1 MICIWGQIKS
11 DCDGNFAQEHYG
23 NEESSFLK
31 EAGKSTWI
39 RYLVFFFRLL
49 CIAQTTTP
57 TNHCFKMELD

>member
-39 RYLVFFFRLL
+39 RYLVFFLGYCVL
-49 CIAQTTTP
+49 PKQQHPQTTVL
-57 TNHCFKMELD
+57 KWS